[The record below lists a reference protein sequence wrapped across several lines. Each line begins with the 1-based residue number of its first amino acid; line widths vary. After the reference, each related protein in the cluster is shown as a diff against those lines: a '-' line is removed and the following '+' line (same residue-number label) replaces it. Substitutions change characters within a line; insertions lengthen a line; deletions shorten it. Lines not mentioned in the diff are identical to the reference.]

1 MSDFEDS
8 NLRDRTPEKTKRS
21 RNEGSKSKKPTHKKQ
36 KFRTEWMDEKDFKI
50 WLVPVVGE
58 PFKGKCKLCS
68 LELTA
73 ELTVLKKHQS
83 SQKHLLN
90 LRSTKNIKQTINSY
104 FIDDSKSKL
113 QDQIKKAEMLLC
125 GFISEHNLSFNT
137 IGHLSKLCQEA
148 FTDSSIAKELNK
160 LETKFWEL
168 VQLFTDPASAKA
180 GATADKLYSTMLN
193 SFIENKITLDN
204 IIGFASDGCNTM
216 FGAHNSVSS
225 KLKEQFPGIFLQ
237 KCICHSLH
245 LVASAACKTLPRDC
259 EDLVRDIFNYFK
271 SSCKRISQLKEF
283 QDLCELEPHKMLRPA
298 QTRWLSLSMAVSRII
313 EQWEALKQYFAAN
326 YKDDRLKVAENIYHR
341 LKDPSLFMY
350 YTFLNYILPKITS
363 LNKLF
368 QSDKTVI
375 DSVFTKMSELYK
387 DILFSFVRKI
397 PNPFTYNPND
407 ESQYLPLKSI
417 YLGASM
423 FLLTQNKNIDEQML
437 LDVLKRCRLFLIEI
451 CIEIK
456 LRFDFSDKILSSL
469 IYISPKN
476 IFSQEHSNTLLNFVI
491 LFPRICNDEI
501 QMQVIDD
508 EWRKLNSYFDLDIIN
523 ILKNKNVDMFWLDL
537 YLYEENGEKLFSNL
551 SAFVLNILSLPQ
563 SNCVCERLF
572 SKVNLIKTKLRN
584 KLMTN
589 TINGLINTSECVK
602 ITTCVKFQPT
612 KTMYASM
619 NNEMYDF
626 SKDELNSEIFIDEI
640 VFE

>member
-1 MSDFEDS
+1 MF
-8 NLRDRTPEKTKRS
+8 
-21 RNEGSKSKKPTHKKQ
+21 
-36 KFRTEWMDEKDFKI
+36 
-50 WLVPVVGE
+50 
-58 PFKGKCKLCS
+58 
-68 LELTA
+68 
-73 ELTVLKKHQS
+73 
-83 SQKHLLN
+83 
-90 LRSTKNIKQTINSY
+90 
-104 FIDDSKSKL
+104 FI
-113 QDQIKKAEMLLC
+113 
-125 GFISEHNLSFNT
+125 
-137 IGHLSKLCQEA
+137 
-148 FTDSSIAKELNK
+148 
-160 LETKFWEL
+160 
-168 VQLFTDPASAKA
+168 
-180 GATADKLYSTMLN
+180 
-193 SFIENKITLDN
+193 
-204 IIGFASDGCNTM
+204 
-216 FGAHNSVSS
+216 
-225 KLKEQFPGIFLQ
+225 GIFVQ

-423 FLLTQNKNIDEQML
+423 FLLTQNNNIDEQML